1 MLRIINYF
9 KFATLVKTLNIY
21 YNISSFVQVGAH
33 DGEMHDPLRK
43 FILANNWHGLLI
55 EPQKKMIDKCKHN
68 YRNLDNLIYINCAVH
83 PYKKNIEL
91 FKVNDPKDYSHTGWA
106 SIIPNRFD
114 NTQYEN
120 NFIVENVEARHLM
133 DIIQD
138 NNVNSIDILQIDT
151 EGFDAEV
158 IKMFDFN
165 SFSPL
170 LIQYEHLHITVI
182 ERELINNEMYLFGYY
197 SIIKKNDVI
206 LIRKNLISYIFIF
219 RYFYLRILSSI
230 KSRYNHFYNKF

>member
-1 MLRIINYF
+1 MTSKICKDKII
-9 KFATLVKTLNIY
+9 LDQWHP
-21 YNISSFVQVGAH
+21 ISS
-33 DGEMHDPLRK
+33 L
-43 FILANNWHGLLI
+43 
-55 EPQKKMIDKCKHN
+55 
-68 YRNLDNLIYINCAVH
+68 
-83 PYKKNIEL
+83 
-91 FKVNDPKDYSHTGWA
+91 
-106 SIIPNRFD
+106 
-114 NTQYEN
+114 
-120 NFIVENVEARHLM
+120 
-133 DIIQD
+133 
-138 NNVNSIDILQIDT
+138 DILQIDT

-206 LIRKNLISYIFIF
+206 LIRKNLISYIFIL